1 MKGGGLYGTPAA
13 PASIAI
19 PVAAAAV
26 GTTAAVGAA
35 AAYYKHVPKTT
46 RKNIVKA
53 LERMK
58 VLLETPNEGYLPDM
72 VLLDSHNLER
82 IGRLIKGAVSVNVAD
97 ADEKNDNEDKLP
109 SVLRRHFTKV
119 GEEEVDNLFPDDGKS
134 NELRG
139 IFLKSLKPKSGLVS
153 GLVAQGYLKHGTT
166 NVPARLGYGVGQTER
181 EILHPKKAEK
191 YKDYGR
197 TLARENKVS
206 AEVKA
211 LTAEERAVAEAVGSV
226 PGLSSSLEADA
237 NLAAKEEAEHE
248 DRVARGGFANLS

>member
-26 GTTAAVGAA
+26 GTTAAVALGG
-35 AAYYKHVPKTT
+35 AYYKHVPKTT
-46 RKNIVKA
+46 RENIVKA
-53 LERMK
+53 LEKMK
-58 VLLETPNEGYLPDM
+58 ELLETPNEGYQPDM
-72 VLLDSHNLER
+72 VLRDSHNLER
-82 IGRLIKGAVSVNVAD
+82 IGRLIKGAVDS
-97 ADEKNDNEDKLP
+97 DEAYLNPDRDDEDKLP

-166 NVPARLGYGVGQTER
+166 NVPARLGYGT
-181 EILHPKKAEK
+181 
-191 YKDYGR
+191 
-197 TLARENKVS
+197 
-206 AEVKA
+206 
-211 LTAEERAVAEAVGSV
+211 GS
-226 PGLSSSLEADA
+226 
-237 NLAAKEEAEHE
+237 KEESWGVAATSDLSGRRRQKLDIIDKLRAQVME
-248 DRVARGGFANLS
+248 DSEIDLPDYENLLNALPNDPENIDLDAHIKQLEDLLKTKQSKLS

>member
-58 VLLETPNEGYLPDM
+58 ELLESPNEGYLPDM

-153 GLVAQGYLKHGTT
+153 GLVAEGYLKHGTT
-166 NVPARLGYGVGQTER
+166 NVPARLGYGTGSKEESWGVAATEGHQR
-181 EILHPKKAEK
+181 DRRRKTDRIDELRDQVTQA
-191 YKDYGR
+191 G
-197 TLARENKVS
+197 LF
-206 AEVKA
+206 
-211 LTAEERAVAEAVGSV
+211 EEYLKITQ
-226 PGLSSSLEADA
+226 GLSEMGVENIDLDAHIKQLED
-237 NLAAKEEAEHE
+237 LLQTKQ
-248 DRVARGGFANLS
+248 SK